1 MLVATLC
8 APGHMPAER
17 FGPAGFNRRHHL
29 ELGQADMPRIGL
41 PPRGTM
47 SAEDVSDLQPGPGHP
62 GARSLQTSRQC
73 LTLQFGQRFI
83 GADRVSDRFGG
94 DMGVLC
100 SGRQFGVAEQHLD
113 DPHVRVGFQ
122 QMRGKTVS

>member
-1 MLVATLC
+1 MA
-8 APGHMPAER
+8 
-17 FGPAGFNRRHHL
+17 
-29 ELGQADMPRIGL
+29 RIGL
-41 PPRGTM
+41 PPRRTM
-47 SAEDVSDLQPGPGHP
+47 STEYVSDLQPGPGHP

-122 QMRGKTVS
+122 QMRCGFRKFPDTYFSNSRTRVSVNPGQGFR